1 MSEQAAPPPLHGLE
15 LTMVALALA
24 LGTFMQ
30 VLDSTIANV
39 SLQTIA
45 GNLGESSDTA
55 TWVITAFAMANG
67 VTVPLTGWFMRRFG
81 VVTTFTTS
89 VALFTVASGLCG
101 IAWSLP
107 SLVIF
112 RLLQG
117 AVSGPMIPGSQ
128 ALLMAVFPPEK
139 RNLALSIWSMTALI
153 GPVMGPILGGY
164 ISDHYHWG
172 WIFLINVPIGFLT
185 VGALISKL
193 RPYNTPPMK
202 LPIDVG
208 GLILLITWVGTL
220 QVVLDL
226 GNNRDWFN
234 NSTILVLAIISGIAF
249 IAWIIWELT
258 EENPAVDL
266 TLFKGRNFALGTICF
281 TLGYACFFANNLL
294 MPLWLQT
301 QQGYTATWAGLVA
314 APAGVVSVLISPI
327 NARLSSKIDIR
338 WLASFSLGAFGV
350 SFLMRTG
357 FTSDTDLWHYIVP
370 ILVQGLAMG
379 VFFISLTTIC
389 IDKLPPHRIPA
400 ATGLTNFA
408 RITGGGFAASA
419 TTTFWD
425 HREILHQSR
434 LAEAANLGNPAYN
447 ASVSH
452 MQGLGI
458 DKAHGLGVM
467 TQELIHQAYTLSSID
482 IFYISGIGSLA
493 MMGLVWFTRRP
504 APATGPIA
512 AD

>member
-185 VGALISKL
+185 VGALITKL
-193 RPYNTPPMK
+193 RPYNTAPMK
-202 LPIDVG
+202 LPIDVV
-208 GLILLITWVGTL
+208 GLALLITWVGTL

-226 GNNRDWFN
+226 GNDRDWFN
-234 NSTILVLAIISGIAF
+234 NQMIVAMAIISGIAF

-357 FTSDTDLWHYIVP
+357 FTSDTDLWHYILP

-379 VFFISLTTIC
+379 VFFISMTTIC

-447 ASVSH
+447 ASVTQ
-452 MQGLGI
+452 MQGMGI

-482 IFYISGIGSLA
+482 IFYISGIGSLV

-504 APATGPIA
+504 APATGPVA

>member
-1 MSEQAAPPPLHGLE
+1 
-15 LTMVALALA
+15 MVALALA

-89 VALFTVASGLCG
+89 VALFTVASALCG
-101 IAWSLP
+101 LAWSLP

-139 RNLALSIWSMTALI
+139 RGLALSIWSMTALI

-164 ISDHYHWG
+164 ISDHYQWG

-185 VGALISKL
+185 VGALITKL

-202 LPIDVG
+202 LPIDVV
-208 GLILLITWVGTL
+208 GLVLLITWVGTL

-234 NSTILVLAIISGIAF
+234 NSTIVTMAIISGIAF

-258 EENPAVDL
+258 EENPRSTSPCSRVA
-266 TLFKGRNFALGTICF
+266 TSRWGRSASRW
-281 TLGYACFFANNLL
+281 A
-294 MPLWLQT
+294 MP
-301 QQGYTATWAGLVA
+301 A
-314 APAGVVSVLISPI
+314 
-327 NARLSSKIDIR
+327 SS
-338 WLASFSLGAFGV
+338 
-350 SFLMRTG
+350 RT
-357 FTSDTDLWHYIVP
+357 T
-370 ILVQGLAMG
+370 
-379 VFFISLTTIC
+379 C
-389 IDKLPPHRIPA
+389 
-400 ATGLTNFA
+400 
-408 RITGGGFAASA
+408 
-419 TTTFWD
+419 
-425 HREILHQSR
+425 
-434 LAEAANLGNPAYN
+434 
-447 ASVSH
+447 
-452 MQGLGI
+452 
-458 DKAHGLGVM
+458 
-467 TQELIHQAYTLSSID
+467 
-482 IFYISGIGSLA
+482 
-493 MMGLVWFTRRP
+493 
-504 APATGPIA
+504 
-512 AD
+512 

>member
-1 MSEQAAPPPLHGLE
+1 
-15 LTMVALALA
+15 
-24 LGTFMQ
+24 
-30 VLDSTIANV
+30 V

-89 VALFTVASGLCG
+89 VALFTVASALCG
-101 IAWSLP
+101 LAWSLP

-139 RNLALSIWSMTALI
+139 RGLALSIWSMTALI

-164 ISDHYHWG
+164 ISDHYQWG

-185 VGALISKL
+185 VGALITKL

-202 LPIDVG
+202 LPIDVV
-208 GLILLITWVGTL
+208 GLVLLITWVGTL

-234 NSTILVLAIISGIAF
+234 NSTIVTMAIISGIAF

-266 TLFKGRNFALGTICF
+266 SLFKGRNFALGTICF

-314 APAGVVSVLISPI
+314 APAGVVSIMISPL
-327 NARLSSKIDIR
+327 NARLSNKIDIR

-357 FTSDTDLWHYIVP
+357 FTSDTDLWHYILP

-389 IDKLPPHRIPA
+389 LDKLPSPHPGRHGPDQLRPHHRRRLCGQRDHHLLGSPRDPA
-400 ATGLTNFA
+400 PKPPGRGSEFGEPRLQCLGLA
-408 RITGGGFAASA
+408 DAGVGDRQGPWAGRDDPGADPSGLYPVV
-419 TTTFWD
+419 D
-425 HREILHQSR
+425 RYLLRQRDR
-434 LAEAANLGNPAYN
+434 LAGDDGAGVVHPSPRAAFGADCGGLILG
-447 ASVSH
+447 
-452 MQGLGI
+452 
-458 DKAHGLGVM
+458 D
-467 TQELIHQAYTLSSID
+467 
-482 IFYISGIGSLA
+482 
-493 MMGLVWFTRRP
+493 
-504 APATGPIA
+504 
-512 AD
+512 